1 MTGLIS
7 LILIALGGTMMSGS
21 GMSAARGR
29 DRVSAI
35 GAVVAI
41 ILLLCGWWL
50 A

>member
-7 LILIALGGTMMSGS
+7 FILIALGGTMMSGA

-29 DRVSAI
+29 ERTSII
-35 GAVVAI
+35 GLVVGI